1 TDAVNDESRRILRD
15 FARTLSDTTG
25 EADDEK
31 RRKLHVAAVVSS
43 NFVNHLYA
51 LAEDYCRKEELDFPL
66 LYPLIRETAVRL
78 RSFSPASLQ
87 TGPAVRGDRRTIDRH
102 LALLS
107 AHPELQ
113 ELYRLL
119 TASIQENG

>member
-1 TDAVNDESRRILRD
+1 SRRVLRD
-15 FARTLSDTTG
+15 FAGTLSASTG
-25 EADDEK
+25 EANDEK
-31 RRKLHVAAVVSS
+31 RMKLHVAAVVSS

-78 RSFSPASLQ
+78 RSFSPAALQ
-87 TGPAVRGDRRTIDRH
+87 TGPAVRGDAPTITRH
-102 LALLS
+102 LALLNT
-107 AHPELQ
+107 HPELQ

-119 TASIQENG
+119 TAS